1 MTTAKRKRR
10 FRGDRE
16 IILDGSRLGFE
27 LWYRFLLAAK
37 YQGEAINY
45 KLYADWSLLGDSRDK
60 DGKLVKHG
68 FERTLEKYNANKWS
82 YRMFG
87 TARKTS
93 SKWHKAFGVERGK
106 AVEQISSGGLSNY
119 KLKQIESE
127 GDALVRVS
135 IAGRSREDIDKS
147 FDEWLVKHMDSRGR
161 GRGKSI
167 GRTQRAA
174 FHLELF
180 SDRQV
185 QALKRSLA
193 VHKTVAK
200 RDKSGL
206 GKLNV
211 AQYYSATGNKFDE
224 FKLDSRRS
232 NLGQVQRKFSRD
244 KQRAAR
250 LVKGECLGRFEI

>member
-1 MTTAKRKRR
+1 MTAKRKRR

-27 LWYRFLLAAK
+27 FWYRFLLAAK
-37 YQGEAINY
+37 HQGEAINY
-45 KLYADWSLLGDSRDK
+45 RLYADWSLVKDSRDK

-68 FERTLEKYNANKWS
+68 FERTLEKYNAGQWS
-82 YRMFG
+82 RRMFG
-87 TARKTS
+87 TTRKAS
-93 SKWHKAFGVERGK
+93 SKWHKAFGIERGN
-106 AVEQISSGGLSNY
+106 AVEQISSGAISNY

-147 FDEWLVKHMDSRGR
+147 FDEWLVAHMAARGR

-180 SDRQV
+180 SDKQV
-185 QALKRSLA
+185 QMLKRSLA
-193 VHKTVAK
+193 VHEALAKTNT
-200 RDKSGL
+200 
-206 GKLNV
+206 KLNA
-211 AQYYSATGNKFDE
+211 AQYYKATGSKFDE
-224 FKLDSRRS
+224 YKLNDSRS
-232 NLGQVQRKFSRD
+232 NLSLVQRQFSRD
-244 KQRAAR
+244 KRLAAR
-250 LVKGECLGRFEI
+250 LVKSVCSGGFDSQ

>member
-10 FRGDRE
+10 FRGNRE

-45 KLYADWSLLGDSRDK
+45 RLYADWSLVSDSRDK
-60 DGKLVKHG
+60 HGKLVKHG
-68 FERTLEKYNANKWS
+68 FERTLEKYNAGQWS
-82 YRMFG
+82 RRMFG
-87 TARKTS
+87 TTRKTS

-127 GDALVRVS
+127 GDALLRVS

-147 FDEWLVKHMDSRGR
+147 FDEWLARHMDSRGR

-167 GRTQRAA
+167 GRTQRAS

-185 QALKRSLA
+185 QSLKRSLA
-193 VHKTVAK
+193 VHEAIAK
-200 RDKSGL
+200 RNT
-206 GKLNV
+206 KLNV
-211 AQYYSATGNKFDE
+211 AQYYSATGSKFEE
-224 FKLDSRRS
+224 FKLDGARS
-232 NLGQVQRKFSRD
+232 NLGRVQRKFSRD

-250 LVKGECLGRFEI
+250 LIKGVCSGRFEI

>member
-1 MTTAKRKRR
+1 MTAKRKRR
-10 FRGDRE
+10 FRGDRK

-27 LWYRFLLAAK
+27 FWYRFLLHAK
-37 YQGEAINY
+37 HQGEAINY
-45 KLYADWSLLGDSRDK
+45 RLYADWSLVSDSRDK
-60 DGKLVKHG
+60 DGKLVTHR
-68 FERTLEKYNANKWS
+68 FERTLEKYNAGQWS

-87 TARKTS
+87 TTRKTS
-93 SKWHKAFGVERGK
+93 SKWHKAFGVERVK

-147 FDEWLVKHMDSRGR
+147 FDEWLVAHMAARGR

-180 SDRQV
+180 SDKQV
-185 QALKRSLA
+185 QMLKRSLA
-193 VHKTVAK
+193 VHEALAKTNK
-200 RDKSGL
+200 
-206 GKLNV
+206 KLNA
-211 AQYYSATGNKFDE
+211 AQYYSATGSKFDE
-224 FKLDSRRS
+224 YKLNDSRS
-232 NLGQVQRKFSRD
+232 NLSLVQRQFSRD
-244 KQRAAR
+244 KRLAAR
-250 LVKGECLGRFEI
+250 LIKSVCSGRFEI